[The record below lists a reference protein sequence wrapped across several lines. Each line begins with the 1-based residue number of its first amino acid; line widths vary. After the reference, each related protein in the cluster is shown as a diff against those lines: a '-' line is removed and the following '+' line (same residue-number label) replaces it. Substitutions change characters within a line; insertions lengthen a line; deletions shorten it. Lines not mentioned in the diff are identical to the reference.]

1 MKLRGNKH
9 GCDAEQLE
17 LVQGDFLLTQISI
30 NNVDCDKE
38 RFGQQVEFDL
48 NYDEPVDQYFTL
60 LSRYFAIIPQV
71 VASWLKDG
79 LLLSHPHMDL
89 VTVLE
94 VLFLRQQPLILITNA
109 AYQVRLYFRL
119 GLRWETPRTFLLFSA
134 ILALDCCCIL
144 SQSVL

>member
-1 MKLRGNKH
+1 MKLRGDKH

-17 LVQGDFLLTQISI
+17 LVERDFLLAQISI

-71 VASWLKDG
+71 VASWLKNG
-79 LLLSHPHMDL
+79 LFLSHLHVDL

-94 VLFLRQQPLILITNA
+94 VLCLRQQSLVLTTNA
-109 AYQVRLYFRL
+109 AYQMRLY
-119 GLRWETPRTFLLFSA
+119 
-134 ILALDCCCIL
+134 ICL
-144 SQSVL
+144 SR